1 MRQPILIFFTTLCL
15 FLSSFTLRAG
25 EGMWLPIL
33 LKSLN
38 EAEMQS
44 MGMQISAEDIYS
56 VNKGSLK
63 DAIVHFGGFCTGEV
77 ISDQGLLLTN
87 HHCGYG
93 QIQQHSSLENNLL
106 EDGFWAKTFADEK
119 PNPGLFVTFIV
130 RMEDVSEAALEGVER
145 GMGEADRQSQI
156 DKNLAKIKEKAKR
169 KKHQDV
175 MIKPFYSGNQYY
187 LFVTETYNDVRLVGA
202 PPSSIGKFG
211 ADTDNWEWP
220 RHTGDFSLF
229 RIYTAPDGKPA
240 DYSEDNVPM
249 KPRYHLPVSTQGV
262 KEGDFTMV
270 FGFPGRTDQYLPEV
284 AVAQRTEIINP
295 IRINMRDSSLA
306 VIDGAMRQDP
316 EVKIMYASKQA
327 RIANAWKKWIGE
339 SEGVAKTGGL
349 LKKQKL
355 ERQFNERM
363 NLDEG
368 YRQRYGEILP
378 GLNTVY
384 ADRRP
389 YAETQAYVGELNY
402 NIDLF
407 RISNILGRLPRIYEE
422 SGEKGLIDY
431 APRVLSYLQGFYKN
445 YRPEIDEMV
454 AQKLIPIY
462 LDNVREEHRS
472 RYANDQV
479 EFAGSRRQLITDLYD
494 RSYLTKAGQ
503 VLELLEKDPVAFVKQ
518 LEGDPGYLFVRNLNE
533 ENDQVVRT
541 KYQEYNDY
549 LATLQ
554 REYMAALIELFPK
567 RRFYPDA
574 NSTMRVSYGQV
585 EGYQAF
591 DSTQQHYQTYLG
603 GVIDKYQPGDYE
615 FELPDRLLQLHNDK
629 DYGRWADETGDVPVC
644 LLASNHTTGG
654 NSGSPA
660 INGKGELVGLN
671 FDRVWEGT
679 MSDINYDRSICRN
692 IMVDI
697 RYVMFLIEKLGGA
710 GHLIEELELR

>member
-1 MRQPILIFFTTLCL
+1 MRQRLLLFFTAALL
-15 FLSSFTLRAG
+15 FLSTSVRLNAG
-25 EGMWLPIL
+25 EGMWLPLL

-44 MGMQISAEDIYS
+44 MGMQITAEDIYS

-93 QIQQHSSLENNLL
+93 QIQQHSSLENNYL

-130 RMEDVSEAALEGVER
+130 RMEDVSAAALAGVTAE
-145 GMGEADRQSQI
+145 MSEQERQSQI
-156 DKNLAKIKEKAKR
+156 DKNLGEIQNKAKR
-169 KKHQDV
+169 EDYQDV
-175 MIKPFYSGNQYY
+175 MIKPFYHGNQYY

-229 RIYTAPDGKPA
+229 RIYTAADGKPA
-240 DYSEDNVPM
+240 DYSEDNIPM

-262 KEGDFTMV
+262 KAGDFTMI
-270 FGFPGRTDQYLPEV
+270 FGFPGRTDQYLPEI
-284 AVAQRTEIINP
+284 AVAQRTQIINP

-306 VIDGAMRQDP
+306 VIDRAMRQDP

-355 ERQFNERM
+355 ERQFNDRLQRDKSYEV
-363 NLDEG
+363 
-368 YRQRYGEILP
+368 RYGKVLP
-378 GLNTVY
+378 QLNTIY
-384 ADRRP
+384 ANRLP

-407 RISNILGRLPRIYEE
+407 RLSNILSRLPRIYEN
-422 SGEKGLIDY
+422 SGEEGLQDY
-431 APRVLSYLQGFYKN
+431 VPRLLNYLKGFYKN
-445 YRPEIDEMV
+445 YRPEIDQMV
-454 AQKLIPIY
+454 AQKLVPIY

-472 RYANDQV
+472 RYAIDQI
-479 EFAGSRRQLITDLYD
+479 EFAGSRQQMIKDLYEK
-494 RSYLTKAGQ
+494 SYLTKSEQ
-503 VLELLEKDPVAFVKQ
+503 VLDLLEKDPVAFIKQ
-518 LEGDPGYLFVRNLNE
+518 LKGDPAFMFVRTLNK
-533 ENDQVVRT
+533 ENDEAVSE
-541 KYQEYNDY
+541 KYQAYNDRI
-549 LATLQ
+549 TTQQ
-554 REYMAALIELFPK
+554 RDYMAALIELFPE

-574 NSTMRVSYGQV
+574 NSTLRVSYGQV
-585 EGYQAF
+585 EGYQPN
-591 DSTQQHYQTYLG
+591 DTTDYHHLTYLG

-615 FELPDRLLQLHNDK
+615 FDLPPRLLELHKEK
-629 DYGRWADETGDVPVC
+629 DLVAGQMKLVMSPSVC
-644 LLASNHTTGG
+644 
-654 NSGSPA
+654 
-660 INGKGELVGLN
+660 
-671 FDRVWEGT
+671 
-679 MSDINYDRSICRN
+679 
-692 IMVDI
+692 
-697 RYVMFLIEKLGGA
+697 
-710 GHLIEELELR
+710 